1 MSGTKENDYSTG
13 FVNGIADGKPHFN
26 AIKPK
31 SIYNAHLCNLC
42 NFTAFR
48 LFINMLLT
56 LLETFGY
63 MALNTR
69 CISMECST

>member
-31 SIYNAHLCNLC
+31 WI
-42 NFTAFR
+42 T
-48 LFINMLLT
+48 MLTCVTCAT
-56 LLETFGY
+56 LLHSDS
-63 MALNTR
+63 L
-69 CISMECST
+69 